1 MAADRRYRGGR
12 RAKSR
17 ITLWGILRVLPE
29 PGGGGAAKRDLSREL
44 RPGSPL
50 DRSVAAGRNPAE
62 REVL

>member
-1 MAADRRYRGGR
+1 MGYFTRFAGA
-12 RAKSR
+12 
-17 ITLWGILRVLPE
+17 
-29 PGGGGAAKRDLSREL
+29 GGGGAAKRDLSRDV